1 MYIFGKNL
9 KSKYAKDIIF
19 SVFFWLNTTS
29 IVYDTGVKTT
39 TISYYSSKFNG
50 RKTASGEMFDNTKL
64 TAAHKYLPFGTMVKV
79 TNPQNGNSVI
89 VKIND
94 RGPHTKNRD
103 LDLTQSAFKI
113 LGNIKQ
119 GIMKVEYEV
128 LLSDIPKEDNLQ
140 TVEMQ

>member
-1 MYIFGKNL
+1 MQKN
-9 KSKYAKDIIF
+9 IIF
-19 SVFFWLNTTS
+19 SVFFWLIATS
-29 IVYDTGVKTT
+29 FVYDMGVKTT
-39 TISYYSSKFNG
+39 TISYYSSKLNG
-50 RKTASGEMFDNTKL
+50 QKTASGEMFDNTKL

>member
-1 MYIFGKNL
+1 MF
-9 KSKYAKDIIF
+9 
-19 SVFFWLNTTS
+19 FFWLIATS
-29 IVYDTGVKTT
+29 FVYDTGVKIT
-39 TISYYSSKFNG
+39 TISYYSSKLNG
-50 RKTASGEMFDNTKL
+50 RKTASGEMFDNAKL

-103 LDLTQSAFKI
+103 LDLTQSAFKM

-140 TVEMQ
+140 TAEIQ

>member
-1 MYIFGKNL
+1 MQKN
-9 KSKYAKDIIF
+9 IIF
-19 SVFFWLNTTS
+19 SVFFWLIATS
-29 IVYDTGVKTT
+29 FVYDTGVKIT
-39 TISYYSSKFNG
+39 TISYYSSKLNG
-50 RKTASGEMFDNTKL
+50 RKTASGEMFDNAKL

-103 LDLTQSAFKI
+103 LDLTQSAFKM

-140 TVEMQ
+140 TAEIQ

>member
-1 MYIFGKNL
+1 M
-9 KSKYAKDIIF
+9 
-19 SVFFWLNTTS
+19 
-29 IVYDTGVKTT
+29 
-39 TISYYSSKFNG
+39 NG
-50 RKTASGEMFDNTKL
+50 RKTASGEMFDNAKL
-64 TAAHKYLPFGTMVKV
+64 TAAHKYLPFSTMVKV

-94 RGPHTKNRD
+94 RGPHAKNRD
-103 LDLTQSAFKI
+103 LDLTQSAFKM

-140 TVEMQ
+140 TAEIQ

>member
-1 MYIFGKNL
+1 M
-9 KSKYAKDIIF
+9 
-19 SVFFWLNTTS
+19 
-29 IVYDTGVKTT
+29 GVKTT
-39 TISYYSSKFNG
+39 TISYYSSKLNG

-103 LDLTQSAFKI
+103 LDLTQSAFKM

-140 TVEMQ
+140 TAEIQ

>member
-1 MYIFGKNL
+1 MF
-9 KSKYAKDIIF
+9 
-19 SVFFWLNTTS
+19 FFWLIATS
-29 IVYDTGVKTT
+29 FVYDMGVKTT
-39 TISYYSSKFNG
+39 TISYYSSKLNG
-50 RKTASGEMFDNTKL
+50 QKTASGEMFDNTKL

>member
-1 MYIFGKNL
+1 MQKN
-9 KSKYAKDIIF
+9 IIF
-19 SVFFWLNTTS
+19 SVFFWLIATS
-29 IVYDTGVKTT
+29 FVYDTGVKTT
-39 TISYYSSKFNG
+39 TISYYSSKLNG
-50 RKTASGEMFDNTKL
+50 RKTASGEMFDNAKL
-64 TAAHKYLPFGTMVKV
+64 TAAHKYLPFSTMVKV

-94 RGPHTKNRD
+94 RGPHAKNRD
-103 LDLTQSAFKI
+103 LDLTQSAFKM

-140 TVEMQ
+140 TAEIQ

>member
-1 MYIFGKNL
+1 MF
-9 KSKYAKDIIF
+9 
-19 SVFFWLNTTS
+19 FFWLIATS
-29 IVYDTGVKTT
+29 FVYDTGVKIT
-39 TISYYSSKFNG
+39 TISYYSSKLNG

-94 RGPHTKNRD
+94 RVPHTKNRD

-128 LLSDIPKEDNLQ
+128 LLSDIPKEDNLSNSRD
-140 TVEMQ
+140 TIN

>member
-1 MYIFGKNL
+1 MQKN
-9 KSKYAKDIIF
+9 IIF
-19 SVFFWLNTTS
+19 SVFFWLIATS
-29 IVYDTGVKTT
+29 FVYDMGVKTT
-39 TISYYSSKFNG
+39 TILYYSSKLNG

-103 LDLTQSAFKI
+103 LDLTQSAFKM

-140 TVEMQ
+140 TAEIQ